1 MLGKFMLVITTYSN
15 GEGIF
20 VVSFGNGFLFCH
32 SIRQWISVV
41 IQGRIFS
48 EIIVGGFLE
57 DFLSSGRSFG
67 RWISVVTYNVDGFLW

>member
-1 MLGKFMLVITTYSN
+1 MLGKFMLVITS
-15 GEGIF
+15 EGIF
-20 VVSFGNGFLFCH
+20 VESFDNGFLFCR

-67 RWISVVTYNVDGFLW
+67 RAVDICCDL